1 MWHLSS
7 LTRDW
12 THVLCVARWVLN
24 YWIPVEVPMC
34 KFLCGDLF
42 SVLSTS
48 GNAGSYGN
56 SVYSFEELPTCFPKV
71 SKNTIF
77 FFTIPPAVYGD
88 PSVSA
93 NMEVLVFIP
102 KSKFYHLFILWL
114 QVWKSFTKIT
124 SAKYRHEK
132 KSTVDH
138 GDSNGIRK
146 KFKLFIWA
154 FKCTSPAKS
163 RRAKGDLV
171 A

>member
-34 KFLCGDLF
+34 KFLCDLF

-71 SKNTIF
+71 SKNTF
-77 FFTIPPAVYGD
+77 FFFLQSHQHFMGIPVSPHPQQHLLLSVFLILAILVDVNRYLLVVLICITLVIDHIECFFMCFLTICM
-88 PSVSA
+88 SSLEKWQFKSSA
-93 NMEVLVFIP
+93 HWHF
-102 KSKFYHLFILWL
+102 F
-114 QVWKSFTKIT
+114 
-124 SAKYRHEK
+124 
-132 KSTVDH
+132 
-138 GDSNGIRK
+138 
-146 KFKLFIWA
+146 
-154 FKCTSPAKS
+154 
-163 RRAKGDLV
+163 
-171 A
+171 